1 MTDETITV
9 IDMLKIY
16 GPLSLGWVFY
26 ILEHRD
32 NKAKDVELLAAYVAA
47 SITLTEFKSVIK
59 IVQSSK
65 LKVQSSKLKVEGSG
79 PFRASTLNLQP

>member
-26 ILEHRD
+26 MLERRD
-32 NKAKDVELLAAYVAA
+32 SKTKDAALLAAYVTA
-47 SITLTEFKSVIK
+47 SITLTEFKNVIQHL
-59 IVQSSK
+59 V
-65 LKVQSSKLKVEGSG
+65 
-79 PFRASTLNLQP
+79 NLLDKK

>member
-26 ILEHRD
+26 MLERRD
-32 NKAKDVELLAAYVAA
+32 NRAKDVALLAAYVTA
-47 SITLTEFKSVIK
+47 SITLAEFKNVIQHL
-59 IVQSSK
+59 V
-65 LKVQSSKLKVEGSG
+65 
-79 PFRASTLNLQP
+79 NLLDKK